1 MTPAHQPERIGICGS
16 YGGMN
21 VGDEAILAAIVADL
35 RARRPLFIT
44 ILSRDPEHTVA
55 DHDIDRAVAVRE
67 LSRARLAEELGEL
80 DLLVLGGGGILFD
93 GEAGEFVR
101 PALVAAEL
109 GVPVATWAIGA
120 GPLCRAAD
128 CSAVKRA
135 LDPARLVTV
144 RDMASRLLLEE
155 IGVTREIVVTADPA
169 HLLEPEPPSD
179 ALFRDAGINP
189 DSPLVG
195 VSVRGPGPAAPEL
208 DLAAHDLLAA
218 ALDYLIDRFDATAV
232 FIPMERDDLRHS
244 HAIASR
250 LAGAAS
256 ARFLTGVHSAAEIRG
271 LMEHLTFA
279 VGMRLHF
286 LLFAG
291 AAGVPV
297 VTIPYGSKVAAL
309 AEALG
314 VPALAIA
321 DTTPGQLVAAVD
333 RSWHQ
338 GPEIERQLRERS
350 AELRRRAERTGD
362 LVAAVLESLD
372 HPREGVAENGILGA
386 P

>member
-1 MTPAHQPERIGICGS
+1 VTPAHHPERIGICGS

-21 VGDEAILAAIVADL
+21 VGDEAILASIVGEL
-35 RARRPLFIT
+35 RSRRPLSIT

-67 LSRARLAEELGEL
+67 LSRARLAEEIRDL
-80 DLLVLGGGGILFD
+80 DLLILGGGGILFD
-93 GEAGEFVR
+93 GEACEFVR
-101 PALVAAEL
+101 PALIAEEL
-109 GVPVATWAIGA
+109 GVPVATWAVGA
-120 GPLCRAAD
+120 GPLRCAPERR
-128 CSAVKRA
+128 AVKRA
-135 LDPARLVTV
+135 LDRARLVTV
-144 RDMASRLLLEE
+144 RDTASRLLLEE

-169 HLLEPEPPSD
+169 HLLEPEPPGD
-179 ALFRDAGINP
+179 DLFRASGIDP
-189 DSPLVG
+189 SSPLVG
-195 VSVRGPGPAAPEL
+195 VSVRGPGPAAPDL
-208 DLAAHDLLAA
+208 DLAAHELLAA
-218 ALDYLIDRFDATAV
+218 AIDYLIDRFDATAV
-232 FIPMERDDLRHS
+232 FIPMESDDLRHS

-256 ARFLTGVHSAAEIRG
+256 ARFVTGDYSAAEIRG

-297 VTIPYGSKVAAL
+297 VTLPYGTKVAAL
-309 AEALG
+309 AESLG

-321 DTTPGQLVAAVD
+321 DTTPGQLIAAID
-333 RSWHQ
+333 RAWHQ

-350 AELRRRAERTGD
+350 AELRRRAARTGD
-362 LVAAVLESLD
+362 LVAAVLEHIDRPGES
-372 HPREGVAENGILGA
+372 VAENGSIGA
-386 P
+386 S